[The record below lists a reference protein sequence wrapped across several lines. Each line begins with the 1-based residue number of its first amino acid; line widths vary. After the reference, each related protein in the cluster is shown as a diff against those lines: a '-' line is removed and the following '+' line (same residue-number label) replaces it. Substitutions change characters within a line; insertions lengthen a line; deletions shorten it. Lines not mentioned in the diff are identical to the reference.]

1 MENKKNT
8 LLIADDSSYN
18 IELLTEI
25 FNEQYR
31 IFTAEN
37 GQQALEV
44 MRANIGEIDAVL
56 LDIVMPIKD
65 GYGVLMD
72 MNMDENLKYI
82 PVIVITAD
90 DDIESEHKAFDY
102 GAYDFITRPFNIKTL
117 KQRVDGMFRHL
128 DIEKI
133 RRENDRLLKE
143 TQTDKRMS
151 ALLDNLPGGAAI
163 IETDGKTAECTYFN
177 NSAPKL
183 FHMTDGE
190 FVSQF

>member
-72 MNMDENLKYI
+72 MNMDSRN
-82 PVIVITAD
+82 
-90 DDIESEHKAFDY
+90 SDY
-102 GAYDFITRPFNIKTL
+102 
-117 KQRVDGMFRHL
+117 
-128 DIEKI
+128 
-133 RRENDRLLKE
+133 RR
-143 TQTDKRMS
+143 
-151 ALLDNLPGGAAI
+151 
-163 IETDGKTAECTYFN
+163 
-177 NSAPKL
+177 
-183 FHMTDGE
+183 
-190 FVSQF
+190 